1 MTSFFFAATATSATR
16 TENRTKSAEIYLT
29 TVLAIFSNQAAITSS
44 SRKRENEKKFCRR
57 RRRRRRRCRCYC
69 DKPASKSITTATAA
83 IKIIASVITA
93 TSATRYNNNKVV
105 KVDKA
110 GRIINCSKSERDYY
124 NNNSWSFNNTN
135 NNSSCSCSNNFV
147 LINKSKLTNHWNNNI
162 IGAGN
167 KACKIGY

>member
-69 DKPASKSITTATAA
+69 DKPASKSITTAS
-83 IKIIASVITA
+83 KEV
-93 TSATRYNNNKVV
+93 SARQISRTISLLKVSSNYRQLTFSE
-105 KVDKA
+105 K
-110 GRIINCSKSERDYY
+110 RIFKMCFFPPSIQKPTFPARTPRKD
-124 NNNSWSFNNTN
+124 
-135 NNSSCSCSNNFV
+135 
-147 LINKSKLTNHWNNNI
+147 
-162 IGAGN
+162 
-167 KACKIGY
+167 

>member
-44 SRKRENEKKFCRR
+44 SRKRENEKKFC

-110 GRIINCSKSERDYY
+110 GRIINCSKSERAYY